1 MPALDF
7 SSYRISSNADAEFDA
22 NDKQNRI
29 IIGWYQI
36 PLDER
41 FVYFCCSSPKKFI
54 KGGISRWSAPALMEV
69 RSS

>member
-1 MPALDF
+1 MPVPRF
-7 SSYRISSNADAEFDA
+7 SSYQISSYADADFDA

-41 FVYFCCSSPKKFI
+41 FIYFCCSSQKK
-54 KGGISRWSAPALMEV
+54 
-69 RSS
+69 